1 MQKTITQ
8 GDLYRLISPRNG
20 SEFSATETVSPDKS
34 QAVFSAFVHST
45 QEGRSFPRLQLLG
58 LDPKATYALGSIEG
72 KAAEGTPA
80 EASGAWWMNHGIE
93 VALKGDFQGAAFR
106 LDRK

>member
-1 MQKTITQ
+1 MGVKLPVPET
-8 GDLYRLISPRNG
+8 LRPRNISSPKPCFTSPKLCFNRDRLSRQVAG
-20 SEFSATETVSPDKS
+20 CFFCLCAFDTE
-34 QAVFSAFVHST
+34 
-45 QEGRSFPRLQLLG
+45 ERGFPRLQLLG

-93 VALKGDFQGAAFR
+93 VALRGDF
-106 LDRK
+106 

>member
-1 MQKTITQ
+1 MDPKFETLRNRDNCIEWRF
-8 GDLYRLISPRNG
+8 GWGLSYPSPKLCFNRDRLSRQVAG
-20 SEFSATETVSPDKS
+20 CFFCLCAFDTE
-34 QAVFSAFVHST
+34 
-45 QEGRSFPRLQLLG
+45 ERGFPRLQLLG

-93 VALKGDFQGAAFR
+93 VALRGDF
-106 LDRK
+106 